1 MWTLERTLVKTHQKF
16 GPKYSCQFSIM
27 FKPQHSKLIYNSC
40 FQVLPDISSMFG
52 LFPSEAIS
60 HNSTVLSG
68 HCCHY
73 SHLIK
78 SLWHKWPAALIC
90 YPPCCIDCPSHKRL
104 FEGCW
109 SPIYICNTFV
119 LIKCSH
125 SMEIG
130 YLTKW
135 LEPAVI
141 RLIAVTVAA
150 SVPYRSIFRVA
161 GYWILKSESSDQIT
175 WWNLMTSHFIQWSK
189 GNLHR
194 HTHTHIKQK
203 LKKHT

>member
-1 MWTLERTLVKTHQKF
+1 
-16 GPKYSCQFSIM
+16 
-27 FKPQHSKLIYNSC
+27 
-40 FQVLPDISSMFG
+40 MFG
-52 LFPSEAIS
+52 LFPREAIS

-68 HCCHY
+68 CYCQY

-78 SLWHKWPAALIC
+78 SLWHKWPATLIC
-90 YPPCCIDCPSHKRL
+90 YPPCCIDSPSRKRL

-109 SPIYICNTFV
+109 SPIYICSTFV

-135 LEPAVI
+135 LEPAVM

-150 SVPYRSIFRVA
+150 IVPYGSIFRVA
-161 GYWILKSESSDQIT
+161 GYWIKKKSKSTDKIT
-175 WWNLMTSHFIQWSK
+175 WWNLMADCFLQQSVRTSVRTNAFFTIGKFWKLSK
-189 GNLHR
+189 
-194 HTHTHIKQK
+194 
-203 LKKHT
+203 KKTLIVSKWAFYIFKKGIVGLTNPALLDVL